1 MNTSPFGT
9 LHNGNTAHIYS
20 IHYDNIEAKITDFGA
35 TLVSLFV
42 PDRTGI
48 LADIVLGFDSAQ
60 DYAISGAFLGAT
72 VGRNA
77 NRIAN
82 ARFSLNGNTY
92 TLEKNN
98 NSNNLHSGSDS
109 YAFRLWNVAE
119 YTESSI
125 RLTLDSPDGDQGFPG
140 NAHIQVT
147 YALEDP
153 GTLRITYEGICDT
166 DTIFNMTNHSYF
178 NLAGHDHPELAMQ
191 HTLSLASDTYIEVD
205 AQAIPT
211 GKLESVGASV
221 MDFRIATPLCKHIH
235 DDFPQLT
242 LMGGYDHC
250 YVVNHS
256 NCAVLSDP
264 TSGRTMQVITDC
276 PGVQVYTANELGV
289 AGKAGVYYTDR
300 SAVCLETQYYPD
312 AVHHPHWPQPIVK
325 AGEKYFSETKYVFVE
340 TSF

>member
-1 MNTSPFGT
+1 MLVNAFGH
-9 LHNGNTAHIYS
+9 LPDGKLAHLYKIRFGNL
-20 IHYDNIEAKITDFGA
+20 EAEITDFGA
-35 TLVSLFV
+35 TLVSLTA
-42 PDRTGI
+42 PDSQGNCV
-48 LADIVLGFDSAQ
+48 DVVLGFDNAQ
-60 DYAISGAFLGAT
+60 EYATSGAFLGAT

-119 YTESSI
+119 HTDSSI
-125 RLTLDSPDGDQGFPG
+125 CLTLDSPDGDQGFPG

-153 GTLRITYEGICDT
+153 DTMRITYEGICDT

-178 NLAGHDHPELAMQ
+178 NLAGHDHPELAMKQ
-191 HTLSLASDTYIEVD
+191 TLSLASDTYVEVD

-211 GKLESVGASV
+211 GKLESVDASV
-221 MDFRIATPLCKHIH
+221 MDFRMAKPLYKHIH
-235 DDFPQLT
+235 NDFPQLT

-276 PGVQVYTANELGV
+276 PGIQVYTANELGV
-289 AGKAGVYYTDR
+289 TGKAGVYYPDR

-312 AVHHPHWPQPIVK
+312 AVHHSHWPQPIVK
-325 AGEKYFSETKYVFVE
+325 AGEKYFSETRYVFK
-340 TSF
+340 

>member
-1 MNTSPFGT
+1 MLVNDFGH
-9 LHNGNTAHIYS
+9 LPDGKLAHLYKIRFGNL
-20 IHYDNIEAKITDFGA
+20 EAEITDFGA
-35 TLVSLFV
+35 ALVSLIA
-42 PDRTGI
+42 PDAQGNC
-48 LADIVLGFDSAQ
+48 ADVVLGFDNAQ
-60 DYAISGAFLGAT
+60 DYATSGAFLGAT

-119 YTESSI
+119 YTKSSI

-191 HTLSLASDTYIEVD
+191 QTLSLASDTYIEVD

-211 GKLESVGASV
+211 GKLESVDTSV
-221 MDFRIATPLCKHIH
+221 MDFRMAKPLCKHIH

-250 YVVNHS
+250 YAVNHS

-312 AVHHPHWPQPIVK
+312 AVHHPNWPQPIVK
-325 AGEKYFSETKYVFVE
+325 AGEKYYSETRYVFE
-340 TSF
+340 